1 MGRGYVAPSPA
12 QTAEGGTRVNAFQAE
27 CDKGPAAR
35 VAEVEGGVKRVA
47 EFQIH
52 RHNSPALWVDCENSL
67 PLHTAET
74 EGDGMG
80 VAAFQVDHDHA
91 PAPCVAEA
99 QGERMRAAAF
109 WPDCNHA

>member
-80 VAAFQVDHDHA
+80 VAAFQVDHDYA
-91 PAPCVAEA
+91 PAPRVAEA
-99 QGERMRAAAF
+99 EGERMKAAAF
-109 WPDCNHA
+109 WSDCNHA